1 MAKQLMKT
9 VNFGRGK
16 AGLST
21 VGYALYDASGTE
33 NGTRTT
39 AGVFELGSNTGI
51 YGARITFSKNF
62 VGTILWDTGES
73 TPIFASDEYNGVE
86 EDVSFIKSV
95 TGGRWKLNPITNV
108 MTFYEEDNLT
118 PVASFSMYN
127 STNQPSVLEVHQR
140 LRNDDNVDA
149 KQLVAGIDS

>member
-9 VNFGRGK
+9 VNFGRGI

-51 YGARITFSKNF
+51 YGARITFEKNF
-62 VGTILWDTGES
+62 VGTILWDTGEEKAV
-73 TPIFASDEYNGVE
+73 FASDEYNGVE

-95 TGGRWKLNPITNV
+95 TGGRWKLDPLTNV

-118 PVASFSMYN
+118 PIASFSMYN
-127 STNQPSVLEVHQR
+127 STNQPSILEVHQR
-140 LRNDDNVDA
+140 LRNDDNLDA